1 MPLSLFS
8 LHLPVH
14 PHQLE
19 VQEFDSYDLIVDLRE
34 AESYVDDHLP
44 GAVSVPWSAPAVP
57 TGTGGGNRPL
67 ASAAATPTVD
77 ASALVLPAAL
87 ESHVDALA
95 PGASVLVY
103 CDRGGVDSA
112 CVVAALKQREHTAD
126 LLPGGWP
133 SYRRWVTTSIEV
145 LARAMSFRW
154 VRCAPAAGT
163 PAVLSALE
171 ANGQQ
176 VLSLGAILSQKT
188 FPGISLPGD
197 ATPSQAA
204 FETRLVDA
212 LRRLDPGH
220 PVWVCEPLWLNDAV
234 GLPVPLHDALR
245 RSQALRIE
253 ASMAD
258 RVASLRTY
266 LEAQRPA
273 TEEPVE
279 SLIQALQQAIPAD
292 HVVRLDASRALAR
305 QGRHDEAL
313 SSLLADGID
322 PLYQA
327 LAAPCVPARE
337 TSLTLASL
345 CEEAAWDSLLTLP
358 EPWQQALRSDADQ
371 ISP

>member
-1 MPLSLFS
+1 MPLPLFS
-8 LHLPVH
+8 LRLPVH

-19 VQEFDSYDLIVDLRE
+19 VQEFDSYELIVDLRE
-34 AESYVDDHLP
+34 DERYADDHLP
-44 GAVSVPWSAPAVP
+44 GAVSVPWSGPVVP
-57 TGTGGGNRPL
+57 TGAENVE
-67 ASAAATPTVD
+67 SAPSSAPPTPTVD
-77 ASALVLPAAL
+77 AVSVALPAAL
-87 ESHVDALA
+87 ESHLA
-95 PGASVLVY
+95 PLALGAPVLVY

-112 CVVAALKQREHTAD
+112 RVVAALKHRDHKAD

-133 SYRRWVTTSIEV
+133 SYRRWVTASIEV
-145 LARAMSFRW
+145 LARTMSFCW

-176 VLSLGAILSQKT
+176 VLSLGAILSQKS
-188 FPGISLPGD
+188 FPGISLPGE

-204 FETRLVDA
+204 FETRLVDT
-212 LRRLDPGH
+212 LRRLDPGR
-220 PVWVCEPLWLNDAV
+220 PVWVCEPLWLNDDV

-258 RVASLRTY
+258 RVAALRSD
-266 LEAQRPA
+266 LEAQRTG

-279 SLIQALQQAIPAD
+279 SLIQALQWAIPAD
-292 HVVRLDASRALAR
+292 HGVRLDASKVLAE
-305 QGRHDEAL
+305 QGRHEEAL
-313 SSLLADGID
+313 YSLLADGID
-322 PLYQA
+322 PLYRA
-327 LAAPCVPARE
+327 VAAPRVPARE

-345 CEEAAWDSLLTLP
+345 SEEAAWSGLLTLP
-358 EPWQQALRSDADQ
+358 EPWQQALRPDADQ